1 MSERRLKALIID
13 DEPLARKGIR
23 SLLRNEPDI
32 AIAGECAD
40 GLEAVEEI
48 QNKRPDLVFLD
59 VQMPGLDGF
68 GVIEAIGVD
77 KMPVIVFVT
86 AYDLHALRAFQVHAI
101 DYLLKPL
108 NAARFREALDRAR
121 RMATTSRPDDLGA
134 KMLDLLESVK
144 PRGER
149 YTERFIIRSL
159 GRVTVLPAA
168 EVEWIQAEGD
178 YVELHS
184 LHGKKHLLREKISVL
199 EENLDP
205 SVFVRIHRSSIV
217 RIDRIRELRPHFN
230 GDHAVYLQDG
240 TRLSLSRTYRK
251 RAFQSLEKP
260 LRP

>member
-1 MSERRLKALIID
+1 MSGRLFSALIID

-23 SLLRNEPDI
+23 SLLKNEADI
-32 AIAGECAD
+32 EIAGECAD
-40 GLEAVEEI
+40 GLEAVEAI
-48 QNKRPDLVFLD
+48 QDKQPDLVFLD

-68 GVIEAIGVD
+68 GVIEAIGVGN
-77 KMPVIVFVT
+77 MPVIVFVT

-108 NAARFREALDRAR
+108 NADRFREALDRAR
-121 RMATTSRPDDLGA
+121 RMATTSRPGDLGTR
-134 KMLDLLESVK
+134 MLNLLKSVR

-149 YTERFIIRSL
+149 YTERFVIRSL
-159 GRVTVLPAA
+159 GRVTVVPVG
-168 EVEWIQAEGD
+168 EVDWIQAEGD

-205 SVFVRIHRSSIV
+205 SVFIRIHRSSIV

-251 RAFQSLEKP
+251 RAFRSLEKP
-260 LRP
+260 RQR